1 MSPDI
6 VYFFLQHSPGGV
18 ISESKTQNCSAGK
31 GEFLG
36 RMGSKLIDPSAFFST
51 FTSPVFWCQAGSFF
65 HKALK
70 LWCTKAA
77 KWNKRQNKIGN
88 EVVSEKMDI

>member
-18 ISESKTQNCSAGK
+18 ISESKTQNC
-31 GEFLG
+31 FRQG
-36 RMGSKLIDPSAFFST
+36 RVSFQGGWDQIDPSAFFST

-77 KWNKRQNKIGN
+77 KWNKRQNKTGN

>member
-18 ISESKTQNCSAGK
+18 ISESKTQNCAAGK

-51 FTSPVFWCQAGSFF
+51 FTSPVFWCQAGSFSTK
-65 HKALK
+65 HSNYGAQK
-70 LWCTKAA
+70 LP
-77 KWNKRQNKIGN
+77 NGIRDKIR
-88 EVVSEKMDI
+88 

>member
-1 MSPDI
+1 
-6 VYFFLQHSPGGV
+6 
-18 ISESKTQNCSAGK
+18 
-31 GEFLG
+31 
-36 RMGSKLIDPSAFFST
+36 MGSKLIDPSAFFST

-77 KWNKRQNKIGN
+77 KRNKRQNKIGD
-88 EVVSEKMDI
+88 EVVSEKNGYLKPLLKAFSILLL